1 MGSWSVYCGISKI
14 AITAR
19 QDCVLLPLKPDNGH
33 RTYMKWLPAV
43 MPIFGKYD
51 DYGGIEDIVEDDNT
65 KLIEN
70 YFGVNI
76 HDFCYY
82 FTRGTIDKRD
92 TSKAMQ
98 KNEEVKEWSM
108 MWIDRKVYDF
118 MISVADKKDYDLGDI
133 DLGNPKILTTLGFT
147 YVGENRKN
155 KTYDPNRYYH
165 EWTKDGFTLFSDG
178 NYIQTEKKG
187 EFIHRVHGRSYDTG
201 LNKYVS
207 IPKELDYIKSKY
219 KWQLWRLVQSE
230 DLGKDKSGD
239 LLFWIMGV
247 DRSDYRFSSLLSR
260 FSKEKGEPI
269 AKKINSIVELYID
282 NVDKFGDRFADL
294 VTLRHNLHP
303 MSGAFEPMQQYLT
316 PQCGDYNHH
325 QLILNKFAEIN
336 KTYLDQYEDEI
347 DDDELDEIENGTE
360 A

>member
-14 AITAR
+14 AITSG
-19 QDCVLLPLKPDNGH
+19 QDCVLLPLKPDKGH

-65 KLIEN
+65 KLIES
-70 YFGVNI
+70 YFGVKI

-82 FTRGTIDKRD
+82 FTRGPIDKRD
-92 TSKAMQ
+92 TSKSMQ
-98 KNEEVKEWSM
+98 KNVEVKEWSM

-118 MISVADKKDYDLGDI
+118 MISVTDKNDYDLGGI
-133 DLGNPKILTTLGFT
+133 DLGRKKILTTLGFT
-147 YVGENRKN
+147 YVGENKNN
-155 KTYDPNRYYH
+155 KTYDPKRYYH

-178 NYIQTEKKG
+178 SYIQTEKNG
-187 EFIHRVHGRSYDTG
+187 EFIHRVYGRGSYDNG
-201 LNKYVS
+201 LDKYVS
-207 IPKELDYIKSKY
+207 IPKELDYIKDKY
-219 KWQLWRLVQSE
+219 KWQLWRLVQSDDYE
-230 DLGKDKSGD
+230 DKSGE
-239 LLFWIMGV
+239 LLYWIMGV
-247 DRSDYRFSSLLSR
+247 DRTDFRFSYLLA
-260 FSKEKGEPI
+260 KLKGEESI

-303 MSGAFEPMQQYLT
+303 MSGSFEPMQQHLT
-316 PQCGDYNHH
+316 PQCGDYKHH

-336 KTYLDQYEDEI
+336 KTYLEQYDEF
-347 DDDELDEIENGTE
+347 DDELDEIENE
-360 A
+360 EV

>member
-14 AITAR
+14 AITAG

-70 YFGVNI
+70 YFGVKI

-82 FTRGTIDKRD
+82 FTRGPIDKKD

-98 KNEEVKEWSM
+98 KNQEVKEWSM

-118 MISVADKKDYDLGDI
+118 MISTIDKKDYDLGGI
-133 DLGNPKILTTLGFT
+133 DLGRKSILEKLGFT
-147 YVGENRKN
+147 YVGENKN
-155 KTYDPNRYYH
+155 NTTYDPKRFYH
-165 EWTKDGFTLFSDG
+165 EWIKDGFTIFSDG
-178 NYIQTEKKG
+178 TWIQTENKG
-187 EFIHRVHGRSYDTG
+187 EFIHRVHGRGAYDTG
-201 LNKYVS
+201 LDKYVS
-207 IPKELDYIKSKY
+207 VPKELDYIKEKY
-219 KWQLWRLVQSE
+219 KWQLWRLVKSD
-230 DLGKDKSGD
+230 DLYEDKSGE
-239 LLFWIMGV
+239 LLYWIMGV
-247 DRSDYRFSSLLSR
+247 DRTDFRISSLLA
-260 FSKEKGEPI
+260 KLKGEGEPI
-269 AKKINSIVELYID
+269 VRKVTSIGDLYID
-282 NVDKFGDRFADL
+282 NVDKFGDKFADL

-325 QLILNKFAEIN
+325 QLILNKFVEIN
-336 KTYLDQYEDEI
+336 KEYQ
-347 DDDELDEIENGTE
+347 DELDEYQDELDGTE
-360 A
+360 VE